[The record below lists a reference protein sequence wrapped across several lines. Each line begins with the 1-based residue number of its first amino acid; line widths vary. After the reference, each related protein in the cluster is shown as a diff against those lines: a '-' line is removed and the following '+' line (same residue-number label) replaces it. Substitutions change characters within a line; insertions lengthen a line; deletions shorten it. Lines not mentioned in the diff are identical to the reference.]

1 MNKFF
6 MKFKNRTDL
15 AGSALGIV
23 VIVFLMIAMIV
34 AISAAVTSVLWL
46 LYLWVVPQIW
56 PNGPAN
62 LIRPSFYLFWGAMF
76 LLNVVLSMVGAGRSS
91 KG

>member
-1 MNKFF
+1 MNKFY
-6 MKFKNRTDL
+6 MKIKNSDM
-15 AGSALGIV
+15 AGSVLGIV
-23 VIVFLMIAMIV
+23 FIAFLMIAFIV

-46 LYLWVVPQIW
+46 MYTWVMPQIW

-76 LLNVVLSMVGAGRSS
+76 LLNAVLSMVGAGRSS
-91 KG
+91 KD